1 MTTTTNTQHLKYDEK
16 KFSLIVDKI
25 LGFAW
30 NTNFVS
36 KVNNLSPTKLYNDV
50 LRDNSAWDKQINFIV
65 NL

>member
-1 MTTTTNTQHLKYDEK
+1 MTTTTNTEHLKYDEK
-16 KFSLIVDKI
+16 KFSLIVDEI

-36 KVNNLSPTKLYNDV
+36 KVNNLSPTKLHNDV
-50 LRDNSAWDKQINFIV
+50 LRDNSAWDKKINFIV